1 MVNLMP
7 SKIKRRGKNSYLLT
21 VSGGYNVDGS
31 QQVYTK
37 TIQAANITDVETE
50 YTLFAAACLQ
60 GKVIAAGKEKMTLA
74 EFYDYWKH
82 HHAEQNHEA
91 TTLEY
96 NENLFTRIKQ
106 GLGHLKID
114 KITVRQVMEFVDQ
127 LKAPDAGHGNKP
139 LSSSTIAKHIS
150 LLKTLFNYAVRWDF
164 VVNNPMDKIQPPK
177 QEKHQ
182 KKILNEDE
190 LAQFLDVLS
199 HDKKLNHKLW
209 VMLAFSLGLRREEI
223 FGLQWQDINFEK
235 FLITINR
242 AIVYVA
248 GSGIIEKD
256 TKSTNSH
263 RTLSM
268 PPDMCNMLQQWKNE
282 VIAAT
287 KRRNKRRK
295 VVNFI
300 DPTSPEKWVFAQPDG
315 SVRHP
320 HSFNTFVRRFCEDNK
335 LKDVSPHLLRHM
347 MGSYLLKSGID
358 LAAISTKLGHSNK
371 AFTANT
377 YIHSLQSAE
386 QQSANVMQDILN
398 TLKTKKEGQIN

>member
-1 MVNLMP
+1 VP
-7 SKIKRRGKNSYLLT
+7 SKIKNRGNNSYLLT
-21 VSGGYNVDGS
+21 VVHE
-31 QQVYTK
+31 QQ
-37 TIQAANITDVETE
+37 E
-50 YTLFAAACLQ
+50 YTTTIKVDTLLEAEQQWKLFAADVLK
-60 GKVIAAGKEKMTLA
+60 GKALAASKQKMTLS
-74 EFYDYWKH
+74 EFYQYWKH
-82 HHAEQNHEA
+82 HHAEPNLEK
-91 TTLEY
+91 TTLKY
-96 NENLFTRIKQ
+96 NDDLFVRIEL
-106 GLGHLKID
+106 GLGHLRID
-114 KITVRQVMEFVDQ
+114 KITVRQILEFIDQ

-139 LSSSTIAKHIS
+139 LSNSTIAKHIT
-150 LLKTLFNYAVRWDF
+150 LLKTLFNYAVRWDYI
-164 VVNNPMDKIQPPK
+164 VKNTMDKIQQPK
-177 QEKHQ
+177 QEKRQ
-182 KKILNEDE
+182 KKILDEDE
-190 LAQFLDVLS
+190 MAQFLSVLS
-199 HDKKLNHKLW
+199 NDKKLNHKLW

-223 FGLQWQDINFEK
+223 FGLQWRDINLDKSF
-235 FLITINR
+235 ITIDR

-248 GSGIIEKD
+248 GSGLIEKD

-268 PPDMCNMLQQWKNE
+268 PPDICTMLQQWKNE

-295 VVNFI
+295 VVEFI
-300 DPTSPEKWVFAQPDG
+300 DPTASDKWVFAQPDG

-320 HSFNTFVRRFCEDNK
+320 HSFNTFVRRFCEDNG

-371 AFTANT
+371 SFTANT

-398 TLKTKKEGQIN
+398 TLKTKKEGQAN